1 MDLLDFF
8 DREKHAHCIICKRLK
23 EKESFGVIKGNIG
36 ICSVCHEH
44 LPIVSVGTAFER
56 RGDKIRFSSS
66 VFYYAPPI
74 KELIIEYK
82 FKRCTAYADIF
93 VEYMNTYL
101 DTLIGENETFDLV
114 IPVPLSEKRF
124 KERGYN
130 QAELLSEKIAERFG
144 FEHNTSA
151 LIRTK
156 STSRQSKLP
165 VWRRAKNTENA
176 FLADECQ
183 VDKKSILLIDDVFT
197 TGSTAGACAK
207 VLFDA
212 GASSISVFTIA
223 RKRQAGKSREYYDL
237 FTS

>member
-1 MDLLDFF
+1 M
-8 DREKHAHCIICKRLK
+8 
-23 EKESFGVIKGNIG
+23 
-36 ICSVCHEH
+36 
-44 LPIVSVGTAFER
+44 
-56 RGDKIRFSSS
+56 IR
-66 VFYYAPPI
+66 
-74 KELIIEYK
+74 
-82 FKRCTAYADIF
+82 
-93 VEYMNTYL
+93 
-101 DTLIGENETFDLV
+101 
-114 IPVPLSEKRF
+114 
-124 KERGYN
+124 
-130 QAELLSEKIAERFG
+130 AERFG

-223 RKRQAGKSREYYDL
+223 RKRQAGKSREYYNL